1 MLSRVSTVLRR
12 AWRIFSGRGA
22 RFLGAAVAFY
32 ALASIA
38 PLFVVVLHLVGVLFG
53 RPAAETA
60 LFANLSHWIAP
71 EGVSAVRQLTA
82 RLDESSRAHSALGMA
97 VLVYASTRLFRALQR
112 SLNQLFGIDTEVLD
126 RAQSAP
132 VKYGLRYA
140 TAVLLVLLVGAQIA
154 ALAATKAGLA
164 VLARYGH
171 AGALAALWALDVGL
185 SLGAAFVLL
194 VALYKLLPRTPV
206 RWRDAALGAALS
218 TTLFAAGSAGVTAYV
233 RHKLTAN
240 LYGGASA
247 LVMGVLWVYYSAQV
261 FFVGASVMAALRE
274 GEVRRG

>member
-1 MLSRVSTVLRR
+1 MRR

-32 ALASIA
+32 ALASVA
-38 PLFVVVLHLVGVLFG
+38 PLFVVVLHLVGALFG
-53 RPAAETA
+53 RPAAESA

-71 EGVSAVRQLTA
+71 EGLTAVRQLTQ
-82 RLDESSRAHSALGMA
+82 RLDDTSRAHSVFGMA
-97 VLVYASTRLFRALQR
+97 VLVYASTRLFRAMQR
-112 SLNQLFGIDTEVLD
+112 SLNQLFAIDTEVLD

-132 VKYGLRYA
+132 VRYGLRYA

-154 ALAATKAGLA
+154 ALAATKLGLA
-164 VLARYGH
+164 VLARYGL
-171 AGALAALWALDVGL
+171 AGAPTVLWALDVGL

-206 RWRDAALGAALS
+206 RWRDAAVGAALS
-218 TTLFAAGSAGVTAYV
+218 TVLFAAGSAAVTAYV
-233 RHKLTAN
+233 RHKLTAG

-247 LVMGVLWVYYSAQV
+247 LVMAVLWVYYSAQV

-274 GEVRRG
+274 GEVRRA